1 MLAAE
6 TNACRTN
13 GTFSKP
19 PVAWKQLAAGVDP
32 FLVAVSERLLSQVRE
47 FEADIAQYAEYAL
60 AAQGKQLR
68 PILVALSAEASGK
81 LNDDHVTVA
90 TIIEMVHLAT
100 LVHDD
105 VIDEAE
111 LRRGKPTL
119 AANWGNELSVLLGDC
134 LFAHSLKL
142 AASFPTPEIC
152 RAVASATNT
161 VCTGEILQLQQR
173 WKYKLARPDY
183 FKVLAMKTAELF
195 SLSCDLGA
203 LLSRAPELQREALR
217 QFGTALGI
225 AYQVYDDCLDMFGSE
240 RKAGKSLG
248 TDLANGKI
256 TLPLL
261 VVLERATEFERVRLQ
276 NLIEA
281 WDASQLPFVLEL
293 MEKYDA
299 LNESRRV
306 IAEYLGVARENLSV
320 LPLTEAR
327 VALTGLTDYLS
338 QQVDALEAVSQT

>member
-1 MLAAE
+1 M
-6 TNACRTN
+6 
-13 GTFSKP
+13 
-19 PVAWKQLAAGVDP
+19 
-32 FLVAVSERLLSQVRE
+32 
-47 FEADIAQYAEYAL
+47 
-60 AAQGKQLR
+60 
-68 PILVALSAEASGK
+68 
-81 LNDDHVTVA
+81 
-90 TIIEMVHLAT
+90 
-100 LVHDD
+100 
-105 VIDEAE
+105 
-111 LRRGKPTL
+111 
-119 AANWGNELSVLLGDC
+119 LLGDC

-203 LLSRAPELQREALR
+203 LLSGAPELQREALR
-217 QFGTALGI
+217 QFGMALGT
-225 AYQVYDDCLDMFGSE
+225 AYQIYDDCLDMFGSE

-261 VVLERATEFERVRLQ
+261 VVLERANEFEKARLQ
-276 NLIEA
+276 NLVEA
-281 WDASQLPFVLEL
+281 WDGSQLPWVLEL
-293 MEKYDA
+293 MDKYDA

-320 LPLTEAR
+320 LPLTGAR
-327 VALTGLTDYLS
+327 VGLMGLTDYLG